1 MTAFTES
8 IIEEAA
14 IDWLREFGYTILSSQ
29 DALPGDG
36 NALRATYSDVVFSGA
51 LRSALVRLNPDLPHE
66 ALEDAYRKLTRVDAP
81 SLLERR

>member
-36 NALRATYSDVVFSGA
+36 NDLRATYSDVVFSGA

-66 ALEDAYRKLTRVDAP
+66 ALEEAYRKLTRVDAP